1 MKLLTRHRAIA
12 MFSLGL
18 ALLCACSTTQMP
30 QQLEAPATII
40 LVRHA
45 EKAGDTGDV
54 ALTAEGAQ
62 RAQELARVLGEAG
75 IDAIYTSQYIR
86 NIETA
91 RPLAEKLHITP
102 TVIAADD
109 VDGLA
114 TRLRQ
119 TSPGSTALVV
129 GHTDTLPMIA
139 EKLGVRMKALEHT
152 EYDRLSIV
160 TFGDGYA
167 EARVLRFGN

>member
-1 MKLLTRHRAIA
+1 M
-12 MFSLGL
+12 
-18 ALLCACSTTQMP
+18 
-30 QQLEAPATII
+30 
-40 LVRHA
+40 
-45 EKAGDTGDV
+45 
-54 ALTAEGAQ
+54 
-62 RAQELARVLGEAG
+62 LGEAG